1 MFGEKTNK
9 IPAIP
14 DLIDR
19 LNIEGMVIAW
29 DALNTQ
35 TANISKVIGSKADYV
50 VPINGSEENF
60 FDDLKL
66 YFDNNRLEMIIAG
79 NTKSSYKREI
89 EKSHSCFII
98 YEYFQTVDV
107 KWYKDIE
114 KWE

>member
-1 MFGEKTNK
+1 M
-9 IPAIP
+9 
-14 DLIDR
+14 IDR
-19 LNIEGMVIAW
+19 LNIEGTVITW

-50 VPINGSEENF
+50 VPIKGNQENF
-60 FDDLKL
+60 FNDLKL
-66 YFDNNRLEMIIAG
+66 YFDNKRLEMIIAG

-114 KWE
+114 KWEGFILLEW